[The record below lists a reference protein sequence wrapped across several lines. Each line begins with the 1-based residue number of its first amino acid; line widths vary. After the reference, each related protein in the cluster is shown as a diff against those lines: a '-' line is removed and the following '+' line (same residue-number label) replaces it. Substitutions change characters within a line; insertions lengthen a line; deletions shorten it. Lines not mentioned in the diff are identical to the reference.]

1 MNNLSTWIASNYHV
15 DWSLAQL
22 VKKGYGW
29 HNGRLHRA
37 LAQIQLKLFEEI
49 NGLRG
54 VLCTSS
60 VIEGVN
66 TQAEQVVLWNK
77 KNGRSNITS
86 FEYKNI
92 MGRAGRMFK
101 YFVGDVFIME
111 KPPEDSNDEQLE
123 LSLDENSTLSLTIAD
138 EQTSRTPEQIAEI
151 IRYKEDMKGL
161 FGGQS
166 IEQLIR
172 DGVFQTSDRELIK
185 KIALDMRDDERSWN
199 GLSNL
204 NSDNPNEWARFIG
217 KMVFL
222 ANGKIVRNAAD
233 RDRFFKFT
241 CALFNHRDAELKT
254 LIAHWTL
261 RNSMPIDDAIDEIFN
276 WERKVSFNLATLAQ
290 DIETIYNLMHPNTTV
305 NISHFYNR
313 ASFAFLHPMIYQLE
327 EYGLPRMI
335 SNKIHASGSIDLK
348 PNSTAVQP
356 IEIGSIIETFQQI
369 GIEKICVIRS
379 IDEFDK
385 YIIRHFYDGISR
397 NVSL

>member
-1 MNNLSTWIASNYHV
+1 
-15 DWSLAQL
+15 
-22 VKKGYGW
+22 
-29 HNGRLHRA
+29 
-37 LAQIQLKLFEEI
+37 
-49 NGLRG
+49 
-54 VLCTSS
+54 
-60 VIEGVN
+60 
-66 TQAEQVVLWNK
+66 
-77 KNGRSNITS
+77 
-86 FEYKNI
+86 
-92 MGRAGRMFK
+92 MFK